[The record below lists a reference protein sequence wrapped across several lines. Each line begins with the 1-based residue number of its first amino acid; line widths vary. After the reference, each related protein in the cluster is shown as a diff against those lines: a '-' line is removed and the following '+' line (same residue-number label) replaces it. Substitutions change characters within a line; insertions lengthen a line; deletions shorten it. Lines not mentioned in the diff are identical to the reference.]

1 MERREIIDLLVK
13 IESLW
18 NHYEEGHCKDKDKFD
33 TIKEIMP
40 DRNIIVDVLKLEED
54 ELGWDLWECALNCSI
69 LSRFIDDYDDV
80 YTFANSYYS
89 FLDKIGVDRIIQKWD
104 YYCEKGKE
112 PIFLNQEDKRSFYL
126 KVVEIYDEIG
136 CYKEEIKKFSAY
148 INFLQSRDIFH
159 DLGDEQKVMI
169 LRDICEYYEKKAS
182 NILDIIKDD
191 PKENAFKLPVEL
203 DTHRARKYIG
213 LAIEKGFIT
222 PTDGILKWRLTK
234 AKLAYFLS
242 RVFLKDDEGK
252 DNGLKFPESA
262 LNRLFGE
269 DRLGKALS
277 QLIYN
282 KKRGY
287 EDIDRLFD

>member
-1 MERREIIDLLVK
+1 MEREDIYNLLSAIYDLWYKFVC
-13 IESLW
+13 S
-18 NHYEEGHCKDKDKFD
+18 NFKDVDILLS
-33 TIKEIMP
+33 IKRIMP
-40 DRNIIVDVLKLEED
+40 NEEFLKEVQGKNKEELLKLDWWYDNLSEFIRNNDVQAYVD
-54 ELGWDLWECALNCSI
+54 EVSQFLY
-69 LSRFIDDYDDV
+69 RID
-80 YTFANSYYS
+80 A
-89 FLDKIGVDRIIQKWD
+89 DRIIQKWN
-104 YYCEKGKE
+104 YYCREYQKGV
-112 PIFLNQEDKRSFYL
+112 FTSQEDKRRYYL
-126 KVVEIYDEIG
+126 MLIEFNDEMKDYLFDLHYYLQTSCYWLGRDHMFCRSWDADSLLKLMEIVLRYN
-136 CYKEEIKKFSAY
+136 KEVQHIE
-148 INFLQSRDIFH
+148 
-159 DLGDEQKVMI
+159 DL
-169 LRDICEYYEKKAS
+169 
-182 NILDIIKDD
+182 IKDD
-191 PKENAFKLPVEL
+191 PIEDAFKFPVEL

-213 LAIEKGFIT
+213 LAIEKGFVT